1 MSKKLIALS
10 FFLLNILTFAKVNDE
25 LGVLNDE
32 QKVSIEKKIEE
43 ISEKRGI
50 NIYVNT
56 FSGDEGFVADKAE
69 KLVILN
75 LTKPEEK
82 SLKVELKLTK
92 DMELEEVQEDIDNI
106 LNGNEKSLK
115 EKNYSEYITEVLVGI
130 DGVLE
135 NIKFEEPIVVEEEVV
150 QEKKNGFFIGMGIAF
165 FVIFG
170 IIIRVLMIKYRKSF
184 KEEMEI
190 VSRRKY

>member
-115 EKNYSEYITEVLVGI
+115 EKNYFEYITEVLVGI

>member
-1 MSKKLIALS
+1 MNKKLIALS

>member
-1 MSKKLIALS
+1 MSKKLIVLS

-56 FSGDEGFVADKAE
+56 FSDGEGFVADKAE

-135 NIKFEEPIVVEEEVV
+135 NIKFEEPIIVEEEVV

>member
-43 ISEKRGI
+43 ISEKRGV

-75 LTKPEEK
+75 LTKPKEK

-115 EKNYSEYITEVLVGI
+115 DENYSEYIMEVLIDI

-135 NIKFEEPIVVEEEVV
+135 NIKFEEPITVEEEEV

>member
-130 DGVLE
+130 DEVLE